1 MLIFFLSLIT
11 FCQGYEYYKNQE
23 LKKYGSVK
31 VPGDSRVYLNITSFK
46 TGEYISF
53 KFEMDLFFGEG
64 EEKSSYTFKI
74 GQVSTSYYNDDKYWN
89 CLPIVTSRYFTQS
102 GRLYDTTFTWDE
114 VKIEGKNYIF
124 MFYVSS
130 ITIFCF

>member
-46 TGEYISF
+46 TGEVISF
-53 KFEMDLFFGEG
+53 EFKMELFF
-64 EEKSSYTFKI
+64 
-74 GQVSTSYYNDDKYWN
+74 
-89 CLPIVTSRYFTQS
+89 CR
-102 GRLYDTTFTWDE
+102 DE
-114 VKIEGKNYIF
+114 
-124 MFYVSS
+124 
-130 ITIFCF
+130 